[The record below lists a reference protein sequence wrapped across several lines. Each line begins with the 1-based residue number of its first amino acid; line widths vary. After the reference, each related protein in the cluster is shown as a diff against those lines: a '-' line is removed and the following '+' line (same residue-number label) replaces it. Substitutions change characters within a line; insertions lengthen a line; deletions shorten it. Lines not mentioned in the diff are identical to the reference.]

1 MAPGPTISSP
11 HRFQQLA
18 VPVFYAS
25 LIDWLVAWERLEGE
39 VRGGSICWLDSDAIN
54 HIAWKK
60 YFRGGLYGESSKF
73 TIKCSGE
80 KKLWFSLKSIATKPE
95 SRLLQQN
102 YRLEN
107 TEISFHAQQMKNC
120 KWQRKCGMAWR
131 MNEAE
136 PSMRFLAPVQFLL
149 LASDHPLWNLFDQSW
164 LSIVDGLT
172 LLWSHFWSFLQKQSL
187 LLTHNTCNF
196 TVSQYLLLT
205 AHAPTA
211 LVLVLFFLSI
221 LWPPAHFLG
230 LTDTLW
236 TAHALVPSSFSPF
249 PLPSSLLLLT
259 VHSFYA
265 APVRSCHFLQSAD
278 YLTADIGVFDHFL
291 LQILEPRAFL
301 IMMMLQ
307 APLVLNKVQLGV
319 LLCQGSRILL
329 LADIPAQTW
338 PGHLFST
345 VQSLLHVFAVSS
357 LSWIHWWHL
366 VNVQVFCQ
374 TDINICCSN
383 SSFFFLAAQAK

>member
-1 MAPGPTISSP
+1 MLSKWKIANGKGN
-11 HRFQQLA
+11 
-18 VPVFYAS
+18 
-25 LIDWLVAWERLEGE
+25 VAWHGE
-39 VRGGSICWLDSDAIN
+39 WTRQSLAWDFSPLFSFCFWPLIILSEICLIRVGFQLLMDSLFFD
-54 HIAWKK
+54 HTSEV
-60 YFRGGLYGESSKF
+60 FCRSKV
-73 TIKCSGE
+73 CS
-80 KKLWFSLKSIATKPE
+80 WHTTRATSL
-95 SRLLQQN
+95 
-102 YRLEN
+102 
-107 TEISFHAQQMKNC
+107 F
-120 KWQRKCGMAWR
+120 
-131 MNEAE
+131 
-136 PSMRFLAPVQFLL
+136 
-149 LASDHPLWNLFDQSW
+149 
-164 LSIVDGLT
+164 LSIF
-172 LLWSHFWSFLQKQSL
+172 SSL
-187 LLTHNTCNF
+187 L
-196 TVSQYLLLT
+196 S

-211 LVLVLFFLSI
+211 LVLFFLSI

-278 YLTADIGVFDHFL
+278 YLTADVGVFDHFL
-291 LQILEPRAFL
+291 LQILEPRALL

-307 APLVLNKVQLGV
+307 AALVLNKVQLGV
-319 LLCQGSRILL
+319 FLCQGSRILL

-338 PGHLFST
+338 PDHLFST

-374 TDINICCSN
+374 TDINLCCSN